1 MVRKSF
7 SPLAGHSFVP
17 CQFPVLSF
25 IKHHGILH
33 LFKNQYPQKTILVY
47 REETEIYTTFKL
59 SFAHCKTKTNPNHQN
74 HQNQNQPQITN
85 YGGLNWRT
93 SLLSFGVCVHNLVII
108 FFPSQPFLTFP
119 TTTKRWKMKAVSKMR
134 MFLFSFV

>member
-33 LFKNQYPQKTILVY
+33 LFKNQYPRKTILVY

-59 SFAHCKTKTNPNHQN
+59 SFAHCKTKTNPKSPKPKPTPNHQLWWSKLKN
-74 HQNQNQPQITN
+74 
-85 YGGLNWRT
+85 LT
-93 SLLSFGVCVHNLVII
+93 S
-108 FFPSQPFLTFP
+108 FFWSMCSQPCYNFLSLPALFNLSYYH
-119 TTTKRWKMKAVSKMR
+119 KKVEDEGSK
-134 MFLFSFV
+134 